1 MTPKNKKLIKIL
13 SIILSIPLTIFLL
26 GVLVFNIFTKAPARS
41 SLRNSKKAFVI
52 PWSNKGYIAQG
63 ISYDQGSGNF
73 YLTGYMKDGSASP
86 ILVVN
91 KETRRLVN
99 AVRMAKPDGSPF
111 TGHAGGLSVMDNK
124 IYIAGSSDSCFY
136 VFEKAAVDKAKRNS
150 SVKYTASLTLGDGN
164 EKGDGVKVAYST
176 VHNGILYAGEFH
188 RDPNYI
194 LSDAHQVQTK
204 DGLQYALAVGFSL
217 EADGQAKAQVAFSI
231 PDLIQGMCFSGDAIY
246 LTSSWGLGKSKVYKY
261 NFSSLQ
267 AGGSKEVCGQTV
279 PLYTL
284 TLSNAAA
291 SWTLP
296 PMAEEIEFTDGR
308 FYINNESAS
317 NKYVFGKFTGGR
329 WCRAYELN

>member
-41 SLRNSKKAFVI
+41 SLQHSKKAFVI

-63 ISYDQGSGNF
+63 ISYDQGTDNF

-91 KETRRLVN
+91 KESRKLVN

-136 VFEKAAVDKAKRNS
+136 VFEKAAVDRAKRNS
-150 SVKYTASLTLGDGN
+150 FVKYSSVLTLGDGN
-164 EKGDGVKVAYST
+164 AKGDGIKVAYST

-194 LSDAHQVQTK
+194 LSDAHQVETK
-204 DGLQYALAVGFSL
+204 NGLQYALAVGFSL

-231 PDLIQGMCFSGDAIY
+231 PDLIQGMCFSDDAIY

-284 TLSNAAA
+284 TSANSTA
-291 SWTLP
+291 SWILP
-296 PMAEEIEFTDGR
+296 PMAEEIEYVDGR
-308 FYINNESAS
+308 FYITNESAS
-317 NKYVFGKFTGGR
+317 DKYVFGKFTGGN
-329 WCRAYELN
+329 WCRAYEF